1 MIVTTFERPSKTNVL
16 QYLRQLW
23 FPMPI
28 TNLIGRNN
36 KTEPCNPKNSTQWYC
51 FKHVVLP
58 FLSPATGWPT
68 DTLFVLV
75 EEDWRLRPTDN
86 ATMMRPTTAAD
97 MEKIRHA
104 PGSAAL
110 SSAPSSSTT
119 NPGTVGV
126 VRDRVFPLATARPKS
141 AAAAPTRGSGSGE
154 SLPPPAEQD
163 AVEGVDDVGRTWK
176 CEGGELSIASIS
188 TGKKPKQKQVTMPRE
203 LEDPC
208 RAVHFLPA
216 QAPP

>member
-1 MIVTTFERPSKTNVL
+1 
-16 QYLRQLW
+16 
-23 FPMPI
+23 MPPA
-28 TNLIGRNN
+28 NLIGRNN
-36 KTEPCNPKNSTQWYC
+36 RTEPCNPKNPTQWHC
-51 FKHVVLP
+51 FKHVLLP
-58 FLSPATGWPT
+58 FLSPATGWPA

-86 ATMMRPTTAAD
+86 ATMMRPPNAGD
-97 MEKIRHA
+97 MDKVRRA

-119 NPGTVGV
+119 APGTVGDA
-126 VRDRVFPLATARPKS
+126 RGRVFPLATARPKS
-141 AAAAPTRGSGSGE
+141 AAAAPSRGSGSGE
-154 SLPPPAEQD
+154 SLPPPVEQEAE
-163 AVEGVDDVGRTWK
+163 EGVDDVGRAWK
-176 CEGGELSIASIS
+176 CEGDHVSVASVSSGE
-188 TGKKPKQKQVTMPRE
+188 KPKTKQATMPRE